1 MQRTVYCL
9 YNENCTKIH
18 IIVRYE
24 MIFKGRYLEK
34 YFGNTRLI
42 IIADLYQKVSGE
54 DKRFQPDL
62 ILQQKRGV

>member
-1 MQRTVYCL
+1 
-9 YNENCTKIH
+9 
-18 IIVRYE
+18 